1 MDNTVVANTTVALG
15 GDITSWLNSLT
26 IPTHDG
32 YEFDKW
38 VITAGYIY
46 SVNDNATVYIMYR
59 TAGGG
64 QGGDPSGD
72 PSGDTPTVRTYVDGD
87 ICIQM
92 DNLQGEISGQ
102 TQVQVYFSKE
112 LNTVSYDSFDVY
124 EIGEGYGT
132 KADATVSAN
141 IITFAADEFSVHEFY
156 SFRFVDADGKQLG
169 QSLWDDGLYVT
180 KIKLTFSDNSYKV
193 YEAEKSGGDTPKV
206 ITYVNG
212 DGDIT
217 VDAIHSGWDFTG
229 SAQIA
234 IQMSKTFDSVEYTS
248 YDIREFNTA
257 DSENGTKT
265 DAAISGDIITFTDE
279 KIDTHNYYRI
289 GLFDSSGNRVGQTAW
304 DAGFKPIKITVTVD
318 GTNHEYDIVSNW
330 H

>member
-1 MDNTVVANTTVALG
+1 MCYCRCCKFSVTPPSGDIVSVTVVDDMDNTVVANTTVALG
-15 GDITSWLNSLT
+15 GDITSWLNSLI

-64 QGGDPSGD
+64 QGGSSGNNPS
-72 PSGDTPTVRTYVDGD
+72 
-87 ICIQM
+87 
-92 DNLQGEISGQ
+92 
-102 TQVQVYFSKE
+102 
-112 LNTVSYDSFDVY
+112 
-124 EIGEGYGT
+124 
-132 KADATVSAN
+132 
-141 IITFAADEFSVHEFY
+141 
-156 SFRFVDADGKQLG
+156 
-169 QSLWDDGLYVT
+169 
-180 KIKLTFSDNSYKV
+180 
-193 YEAEKSGGDTPKV
+193 GDTPKV

-234 IQMSKTFDSVEYTS
+234 IQMSKTFDSVEYES

-257 DSENGTKT
+257 DSENRDKT

>member
-1 MDNTVVANTTVALG
+1 MLLGGIIPPSGETVKVTVVDSIDSSTVATTTVPLG
-15 GDITSWLNSLT
+15 ADITSWLNSLT
-26 IPTHDG
+26 VPIHEG
-32 YEFDKW
+32 YKFSGWE
-38 VITAGYIY
+38 ITAGYIY
-46 SVNDNATVYIMYR
+46 NVTDNATVYIRY
-59 TAGGG
+59 TESDGGTG
-64 QGGDPSGD
+64 
-72 PSGDTPTVRTYVDGD
+72 
-87 ICIQM
+87 
-92 DNLQGEISGQ
+92 
-102 TQVQVYFSKE
+102 TQAI
-112 LNTVSYDSFDVY
+112 L
-124 EIGEGYGT
+124 
-132 KADATVSAN
+132 
-141 IITFAADEFSVHEFY
+141 
-156 SFRFVDADGKQLG
+156 
-169 QSLWDDGLYVT
+169 
-180 KIKLTFSDNSYKV
+180 
-193 YEAEKSGGDTPKV
+193 
-206 ITYVNG
+206 TYVNG

-234 IQMSKTFDSVEYTS
+234 IQMSKTFDSVEYAS

-257 DSENGTKT
+257 DSENRDKT